1 MRYALKASLGLALVL
16 GAAACSD
23 YLSGPGLSTDP
34 NNINKL
40 TRPGPLYFGI
50 QAAQVVQREGQ
61 VARDAVQYVQQVA
74 GTSRQSIGF
83 DRYTTTPQ
91 DLDTYFGAVYG
102 STRTLTGGGGLL
114 DIRKMDQVARRV
126 NDSLYVGLGKV
137 YEALVIGY
145 AADIWGDIPYR
156 EAADSTKLTPHFDPQ
171 LQIYADLLKQLD
183 SAITTYLPASGPSNL
198 GPAQDNAE
206 LIYRGREA
214 DLPRL
219 YTQVAHSLKARIFMH
234 LAELDPTNYPR
245 ALAEVGPPG
254 LGSGGPGISS
264 PDDDFQWFSDG
275 TPNGNNIW
283 WQFSLTR
290 ADVGPGSALVG
301 IIKRRMAAGLEDGAR
316 AAFYFSCADCDG
328 SPNDFYGARPGA
340 ARNLQ
345 AAPGVDNGDG
355 SPKGN
360 YSFFGSFIDGSL
372 ITNSSGNFR
381 QQEISWA
388 ESQLIGAEATW
399 HINCPACDPSTVV
412 PAAQPYLDAV
422 RANRVY
428 GTLDGARVTFPP
440 LASAPA
446 SLINIMEEKY
456 VSLFL
461 NPEVWNDY
469 KRTCL
474 PYLAP
479 AAQPN
484 STTPGTTPIAARL
497 PYGFTELNANPN
509 TPTATNS
516 VGTALSST
524 SRNPNDPASC
534 PVLNYL
540 NSTPLAN

>member
-1 MRYALKASLGLALVL
+1 MRYALKAALGLALVF

-23 YLSGPGLSTDP
+23 FLSGPGIDTDP

-40 TRPGPLYFGI
+40 TRPGALYFGV

-61 VARDAVQYVQQVA
+61 LARDAVQYVQQVA

-102 STRTLTGGGGLL
+102 STRTITGGGGLL
-114 DIRKMDQVARRV
+114 DIRKMQQIARHLD
-126 NDSLYVGLGKV
+126 DSLYIGLGKV
-137 YEALVIGY
+137 YEALIMGY
-145 AADIWGDIPYR
+145 AADLWGDVPYR
-156 EAADSTKLTPHFDPQ
+156 EAGDSTNLTPHFDPQ
-171 LQIYADLLKQLD
+171 LQVYADILAQLD
-183 SAITTYLPASGPSNL
+183 SAITIYLPASGPSNL

-214 DLPRL
+214 ELPRL
-219 YTQVAHSLKARIFMH
+219 YTAVAHSLKARYYMH
-234 LAELDPTNYPR
+234 LAEVDPANYAR

-254 LGSGGPGISS
+254 LNSGGPGISS
-264 PDDDFQWFSDG
+264 PDDDFQWYSDA

-290 ADVGPGSALVG
+290 ADVGPGSALVS
-301 IIKRRMAAGLEDGAR
+301 IIKRRMAAGIEDGAR

-328 SPNDFYGARPGA
+328 SANDFYGARPGA

-355 SPKGN
+355 SPNGN

-381 QQEISWA
+381 QQEISWT
-388 ESQLIGAEATW
+388 ETQLIGAEAALATGQ
-399 HINCPACDPSTVV
+399 AGL
-412 PAAQPYLDAV
+412 AQQYLDAV

-428 GTLDGARVTFPP
+428 GTLDGTRVQFPP

-446 SLINIMEEKY
+446 TLQNIIEEKY
-456 VSLFL
+456 ISLFL

-474 PYLAP
+474 PALAP

-484 STTPGTTPIAARL
+484 STTPGTTPIAGRL

-509 TPTATNS
+509 TPTTVNS

-540 NSTPLAN
+540 NSAPLAN